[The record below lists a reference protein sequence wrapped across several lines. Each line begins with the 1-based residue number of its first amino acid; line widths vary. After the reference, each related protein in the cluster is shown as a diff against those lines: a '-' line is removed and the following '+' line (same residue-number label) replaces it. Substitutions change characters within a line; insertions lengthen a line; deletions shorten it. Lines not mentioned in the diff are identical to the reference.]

1 MKLWSRP
8 VFQFAYIFHIF
19 TEGFFESLKIDE
31 SQISNYEQLVQ
42 TEESKIVDV
51 KRGNIQGFPNPE
63 QISAKIEEK
72 TSGMIKISLS
82 LAQ

>member
-1 MKLWSRP
+1 ME
-8 VFQFAYIFHIF
+8 HISFCFYLSLF